1 MGCCLSAPGVAVVD
15 AGSVLE
21 EDSAGVVVESSFP
34 SAAHLRKAS
43 DISSSDM

>member
-1 MGCCLSAPGVAVVD
+1 MGCCISALGFAVVD
-15 AGSVLE
+15 TGSALE